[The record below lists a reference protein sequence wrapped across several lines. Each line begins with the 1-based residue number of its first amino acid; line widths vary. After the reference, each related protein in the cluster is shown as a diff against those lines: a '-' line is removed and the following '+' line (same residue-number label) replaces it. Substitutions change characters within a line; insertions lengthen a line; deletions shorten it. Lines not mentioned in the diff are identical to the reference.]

1 MAETIHEKNHL
12 LALGTMFFAQF
23 CGLDIDNP
31 SAWPLV
37 PRVFLLVGLY
47 CLTVGLLYFYPLSDQ
62 ADELQKL
69 VGREHALRTEFT
81 NKLGKAAHLH
91 ALKNQRDEVALT
103 VEGLEKQLPNST
115 EMSSLLFS
123 ISQVG
128 RDQNL
133 QQELFKP
140 EAPIFK
146 PHYAIIPV
154 TYRAHGSYHDVAR
167 FAADVANLGRIVT
180 LSNMTIWPRPE
191 GALTLETTVQTYRH
205 LDPDELAVRARGVEV
220 GK

>member
-1 MAETIHEKNHL
+1 MNKNLLPSLGATID
-12 LALGTMFFAQF
+12 AQF
-23 CGLDIDNP
+23 RGLDFGNP

-47 CLTVGLLYFYPLSDQ
+47 CLTVGLLWFYPLSDY
-62 ADELQKL
+62 ADELQRSIDK
-69 VGREHALRTEFT
+69 EQALRAEFT
-81 NKLGKAAHLH
+81 DKLGKAAQLQV
-91 ALKNQRDEVALT
+91 LKNQRDEVALT

-123 ISQVG
+123 ISQMG
-128 RDQNL
+128 RNQNL

-146 PHYAIIPV
+146 PYYAIIPV
-154 TYRAHGSYHDVAR
+154 TFRAHGSYHDVAR
-167 FAADVANLGRIVT
+167 FAADVANLGRIVY

-191 GALTLETTVQTYRH
+191 GALTLETTVRTYRH
-205 LDPDELAVRARGVEV
+205 LDPDELALQAKRAEV

>member
-1 MAETIHEKNHL
+1 MNKNL
-12 LALGTMFFAQF
+12 LALFGARICAQF
-23 CGLDIDNP
+23 RGLDFGNP

-47 CLTVGLLYFYPLSDQ
+47 CLTIGLLWFYPLSDQ
-62 ADELQKL
+62 ADELHKSLEKEQ
-69 VGREHALRTEFT
+69 ALRAEFID
-81 NKLGKAAHLH
+81 KLGKAAHLQV
-91 ALKNQRDEVALT
+91 LKNQRDEVALT
-103 VEGLEKQLPNST
+103 VKGLEKQLPKST

-123 ISQVG
+123 ISQMG

-140 EAPIFK
+140 EAPIYK
-146 PHYAIIPV
+146 PYYAIIPV
-154 TYRAHGSYHDVAR
+154 TFRAHGSYHDVAR
-167 FAADVANLGRIVT
+167 FAADVANLGRIVN

-191 GALTLETTVQTYRH
+191 GALTLETTVRTYRH
-205 LDPDELAVRARGVEV
+205 LDPDELAARASGAEV